1 MQHATR
7 ATRRIQSDEL
17 CPKRN
22 VSPKLSP
29 VRGAFLNARLR
40 DRSIVVVVVVVVVVV
55 LLVDFWFA
63 WSGRVPPTRIDFDR
77 ETEKPCPCLTATAV
91 QGRGT
96 REGCVTTTRRG
107 ERTSTVR
114 LSQCRGATLKFRFPD
129 STTLFLVQLLSHF
142 HRNHL
147 TPGSQVSRDA
157 LDPDRECPRLVT

>member
-40 DRSIVVVVVVVVVVV
+40 DRSIVVVVVVVVVV

-114 LSQCRGATLKFRFPD
+114 LSHCRGATLKFPFPRFDDPVPRTIAF
-129 STTLFLVQLLSHF
+129 SLSPKSSDAWLAGF
-142 HRNHL
+142 TGR
-147 TPGSQVSRDA
+147 SR
-157 LDPDRECPRLVT
+157 P